1 MKRLPEFSFLT
12 GLDPRAVALTALLL
26 ALLATLA
33 VRCGMSE
40 EETLERYLELRERV
54 SAKDKGER
62 WRRMDNLL
70 NRRIIAN
77 ERLLQKKITMEVD
90 RALQDYESKEKRSVT
105 MLSPIV
111 LQEAQRLRGTQ
122 QLILEQAI
130 YYELD
135 DGSMGIRGAWTK
147 PWPNEIITV
156 ERLISDKEEF

>member
-12 GLDPRAVALTALLL
+12 GLEPRTVALTALLL
-26 ALLATLA
+26 ALLTMLA

-54 SAKDKGER
+54 SAKDKGGR

-90 RALQDYESKEKRSVT
+90 RALQDYENQEKRPIT

-111 LQEAQRLRGTQ
+111 LKEAQRLGGTQ
-122 QLILEQAI
+122 QLVLEQAI

-135 DGSMGIRGAWTK
+135 DGSMGIRGAWTQ
-147 PWPNEIITV
+147 PWPNEIVTIQPPANHD
-156 ERLISDKEEF
+156 E